1 MSARY
6 KVAVQKII
14 PGRVD
19 QTAHKVVA
27 RKLVRLRERNQITL
41 PSEIISGLAV
51 EAGGFLEIT
60 RTSTGLILLKP
71 TALVTVGSPEAE
83 LEETRAAEDIVQGR
97 YKTFNSATDLMADI
111 KNRRALKKKI
121 VEKVTESA
129 S

>member
-1 MSARY
+1 MPARY

-51 EAGGFLEIT
+51 EVGGFLEIT

-71 TALVTVGSPEAE
+71 TALVTVGSREAE
-83 LEETRAAEDIVQGR
+83 QEETRADEDIVRGR
-97 YKTFNSATDLMADI
+97 YKTFNSASDLLADI